1 MKIQITSYIN
11 NLSDKDRLDLTIEI
25 INNTK
30 ADLLLFSGHT
40 IGFVND
46 IEILSSKI
54 NNTKSE
60 VIFELKDV
68 NSKFISNCLYHI
80 KNNEI
85 RSLNTNQIFSESI
98 EIEGNH
104 ELADRLLFEFENR
117 RKIKIKKLSILI
129 IQCGEINILRNIQ
142 SKDNKVLFRFANNQ
156 KLNDRFDKLLSKVD
170 IILNPIHSPMGNQG
184 KMHKRRLFLSKEGK
198 YYFSTSNTK
207 NNSDNL
213 SLKSLQYAY
222 KNGKELIEIEKFET
236 ENSISRIYEI

>member
-1 MKIQITSYIN
+1 MKIQITSYTYE
-11 NLSDKDRLDLTIEI
+11 LSDKDRLDLTIET
-25 INNTK
+25 INNTN
-30 ADLLLFSGHT
+30 ADLLLFGGHT

-46 IEILSSKI
+46 IEKLRSKI
-54 NNTKSE
+54 NNSKSE

-85 RSLNTNQIFSESI
+85 RSLNTNQIISESI
-98 EIEGNH
+98 EIEGNY

-117 RKIKIKKLSILI
+117 RKIKIKKLSVLI

-142 SKDNKVLFRFANNQ
+142 SKDNKVLFRFADNQ
-156 KLNDRFDKLLSKVD
+156 KLNDRFDKLLSEVD
-170 IILNPIHSPMGNQG
+170 IILNPIHTPMGNQA
-184 KMHKRRLFLSKEGK
+184 KMQKRRLFLSNGGR

-207 NNSDNL
+207 SNSNNL

>member
-68 NSKFISNCLYHI
+68 NSKYKSN
-80 KNNEI
+80 
-85 RSLNTNQIFSESI
+85 
-98 EIEGNH
+98 
-104 ELADRLLFEFENR
+104 LF
-117 RKIKIKKLSILI
+117 
-129 IQCGEINILRNIQ
+129 
-142 SKDNKVLFRFANNQ
+142 
-156 KLNDRFDKLLSKVD
+156 
-170 IILNPIHSPMGNQG
+170 
-184 KMHKRRLFLSKEGK
+184 
-198 YYFSTSNTK
+198 
-207 NNSDNL
+207 
-213 SLKSLQYAY
+213 
-222 KNGKELIEIEKFET
+222 
-236 ENSISRIYEI
+236 